1 MVEIGI
7 TQIMA
12 LGIHTDHV
20 IRHKEYETT
29 MRPSG
34 PRARVA
40 LPRVEHLILPRVERL
55 IYHCVYITF
64 SFLMYYNKPR
74 VILLFEALNG
84 FI

>member
-7 TQIMA
+7 AQIMA
-12 LGIHTDHV
+12 LGIHIDRV
-20 IRHKEYETT
+20 IRHKEYETA
-29 MRPSG
+29 MRPWG

-40 LPRVEHLILPRVERL
+40 LPRVERL